1 MPTILQRSIVL
12 HAHQQMDQDAFIG
25 LISYFQKRFLNFA
38 LYGIF
43 NYLCQELLSGHSA
56 VALASLRQLIMSD
69 TALTRDFNLHPILG
83 SLESLL
89 EFKRQE
95 AAFAAQ
101 DDESTQLAQDMSEL
115 MQYIHSN
122 NNNKLTEDHSV
133 LFLETVTTG
142 VTPSTLF
149 EKAELMFKYI
159 VKSGRSMFMSDVDAD
174 TNSLW
179 DDQPASKMQMVS
191 HYLDMVLF
199 ETALEIGGGHWFV
212 GMIVDQVLEAGRS
225 GGAVRAGKVYLCVCW
240 CSCID
245 PVLQLNSAPVSS
257 RHRSSIRQT
266 HTTAASI
273 SCAACCRMCCHPALR
288 RVQSKTCRS
297 FRAKPWA
304 SLQATVLC

>member
-1 MPTILQRSIVL
+1 MQRSILL
-12 HAHQQMDQDAFIG
+12 HANQQMEQDAFIG
-25 LISYFQKRFLNFA
+25 MISYFQKRFLNFA

-56 VALASLRQLIMSD
+56 IALDCLCQLIMSD
-69 TALTRDFNLHPILG
+69 TSLTRDFDLHSVLG

-95 AAFAAQ
+95 AAFAIKNEQ
-101 DDESTQLAQDMSEL
+101 ESNAKLATDMSKL
-115 MQYIHSN
+115 MQYIHTN
-122 NNNKLTEDHSV
+122 DKNKLTEDHSV

-149 EKAELMFKYI
+149 EKTELMFKYI

-174 TNSLW
+174 TNPLW
-179 DDQPASKMQMVS
+179 DDQPPSKMQMVS

-225 GGAVRAGKVYLCVCW
+225 GGAVRAGK
-240 CSCID
+240 
-245 PVLQLNSAPVSS
+245 
-257 RHRSSIRQT
+257 
-266 HTTAASI
+266 
-273 SCAACCRMCCHPALR
+273 
-288 RVQSKTCRS
+288 TC
-297 FRAKPWA
+297 FKQVP
-304 SLQATVLC
+304 